1 MNWSRAS
8 RRWALAF
15 ILPSAVFLLAFT
27 LLPILAAAVLSLYQ
41 WDLPSSPRFVGLG
54 NFAELAGDRPFRAA
68 LVHTLTF
75 IAGYVPLVMLTGLG
89 LALALNTRGRYVGV
103 ARVLFFLPVV
113 SAWVAVALIWK
124 WMLNSRFGVVNWLL
138 SLVGIEGPAWL
149 FERGWAMASIV
160 GASVWKDTGFV
171 MLLFLAGLQAI
182 PPDYLEAARVDGA
195 SRLQAFRKIT
205 MPLLT
210 PTTFLVVV
218 ILLINSFQIFEQVWI
233 LTEGGP
239 VGSTTVVV
247 ERIVRNAF
255 DYGRVGYAAAM
266 SWVLFAVIFA
276 VTLVQMRLQKRWV
289 FHDH

>member
-1 MNWSRAS
+1 MNASYAS

-15 ILPSAVFLLAFT
+15 LLPSAAFLLAFT
-27 LLPILAAAVLSLYQ
+27 ILPIVSAAVLALYE
-41 WDLPSSPRFVGLG
+41 WDLPAAPRFVGLA
-54 NFAELAGDRPFRAA
+54 NFAELAGDGPFRAA
-68 LVHTLTF
+68 LLHTFTF
-75 IAGYVPLVMLTGLG
+75 IAGYVPLVMVAGLG
-89 LALALNTRGRYVGV
+89 LALALNTRGRFVGL

-138 SLVGIEGPAWL
+138 SLVGVEGPAWL
-149 FERGWAMASIV
+149 FERGWAMAAVV

-182 PPDYLEAARVDGA
+182 PRDYLEAARVDGA
-195 SRLQAFRKIT
+195 GRVQAFRKIT
-205 MPLLT
+205 LPLLT
-210 PTTFLVVV
+210 PTTFLVLV

-239 VGSTTVVV
+239 AGSTTVVV

-276 VTLVQMRLQKRWV
+276 VTLVQTRTQKRWV